1 MKIHFENVAYEN
13 PLLSLRVFQV
23 QRFDNVLNNWH
34 FHRELELLLV
44 NSGSLEVYIDE
55 ECFDI
60 QAGDIAI
67 IGTHQLHRDRNSGD
81 QLDYIVL
88 QFDLEQF
95 FDHSTMP
102 YMRFFSETIN
112 PLSQANYIFR
122 ENIAV
127 RGEFASCV
135 REILQ
140 EVERKESGYELA
152 VNLLIKKILLLLL
165 RGDKRKVLAEQETF
179 DQIRLKPVLAF
190 VEQHLTDRIQVE
202 EVCKLAN
209 MSYYYFV
216 KYFKKSIGHSFTE
229 YVNYRKI
236 KLAERIL
243 LTKDLSISEVGD
255 RIGMPNMAHFYKMFR
270 KYNDCSPKEFQKRML
285 ASVSRS
291 DRDSGLR
298 SGREDSMKYL
308 QMPRG

>member
-1 MKIHFENVAYEN
+1 MEKYNEKVVYEN
-13 PLLSLRVFQV
+13 PLLSLRVFQPL
-23 QRFDNVLNNWH
+23 RFSNLLANWH
-34 FHRELELLLV
+34 YHRELELLLV
-44 NSGSLEVYIDE
+44 ESGSMEVYIE
-55 ECFDI
+55 EEQIDLH
-60 QAGDIAI
+60 AGDLCI
-67 IGTHQLHRDRNSGD
+67 IGTNQLHRDRLSSD
-81 QLDYIVL
+81 VLDYIVL

-102 YMRFFSETIN
+102 YMRYFSETKN

-122 ENIAV
+122 ENEAV
-127 RGEFASCV
+127 RGEIADCV

-140 EVERKESGYELA
+140 EANRKESGYELA

-165 RGDKRKVLAEQETF
+165 RGDNRKVLAEQEDF
-179 DQIRLKPVLAF
+179 DRIRLKPVLAF

-216 KYFKKSIGHSFTE
+216 KYFKKSIGLSFTE

-236 KLAERIL
+236 KWAERIL

-255 RIGMPNMAHFYKMFR
+255 RIGMPNMAHFYKMFK

-285 ASVSRS
+285 AW
-291 DRDSGLR
+291 
-298 SGREDSMKYL
+298 GRAK
-308 QMPRG
+308 